1 MTDDGQLATDH
12 SPMDCTRPI
21 TLENNRARLRP
32 LEASDFEALKQI
44 AFDADIWRYTLSP
57 APQDAV
63 GLAAYL
69 AQALKDRAEG
79 RRYPFAII
87 DLKTGRLAGSTSYGS
102 FAPADRRLE
111 IGWTWLGRDFQRT
124 GLNRAAKHL
133 LLQYAFGELGC
144 ERVELRTDA
153 RNHQSQEAMRRMG
166 AVEEGILRSH
176 CYTQGGHR
184 RDTVYFS
191 ILRPEWEPL
200 RQSVFSQFDSRG

>member
-1 MTDDGQLATDH
+1 
-12 SPMDCTRPI
+12 MDCTRPI

-32 LEASDFEALKQI
+32 LEAADFEALKRI
-44 AFDADIWRYTLSP
+44 AFDEAIWRYTTTP
-57 APQDAV
+57 NPQDAV

-69 AQALKDRAEG
+69 SQTLQERAAG

-87 DLKTGRLAGSTSYGS
+87 DRATGRLAGSSSYLN
-102 FAPADRRLE
+102 FAPEERRLE
-111 IGWTWLGRDFQRT
+111 IGATWLGRDFQRS

-144 ERVELRTDA
+144 ERVELKTDA

-166 AVEEGILRSH
+166 AVEEGTLRSH
-176 CYTQGGHR
+176 CYTQGGLR

-191 ILRPEWEPL
+191 ILRPEWEQL
-200 RQSVFSQFDSRG
+200 RRSVFSQFDDLG

>member
-1 MTDDGQLATDH
+1 
-12 SPMDCTRPI
+12 MDCTRPI

-32 LEASDFEALKQI
+32 LEASDFEALKLI

-57 APQDAV
+57 APQDNV

-69 AQALKDRAEG
+69 SQALKDRTEG

-87 DLKTGRLAGSTSYGS
+87 DLATGQLAGCTSYGS
-102 FAPADRRLE
+102 FAPTERRLE
-111 IGWTWLGRDFQRT
+111 IGWTWLGKDFQRT

-144 ERVELRTDA
+144 ERVELKTDA
-153 RNHQSQEAMRRMG
+153 RNYQSQEAMRRMG
-166 AVEEGILRSH
+166 AVQEGTLRSH
-176 CYTQGGHR
+176 CYTQGGRR

-191 ILRPEWEPL
+191 VLRPEWEQL
-200 RQSVFSQFDSRG
+200 RQTVFQQFQDARG

>member
-1 MTDDGQLATDH
+1 
-12 SPMDCTRPI
+12 MDCTRPI
-21 TLENNRARLRP
+21 TLENRRARLRP

-44 AFDADIWRYTLSP
+44 AFDADIWRYTLAP

-69 AQALKDRAEG
+69 SQALKDRAAG
-79 RRYPFAII
+79 LRYPFAII
-87 DLKTGRLAGSTSYGS
+87 DLDTGQLAGSTSYGS
-102 FAPADRRLE
+102 FALPDGRLE
-111 IGWTWLGRDFQRT
+111 IGWTWLGRDYQRT

-144 ERVELRTDA
+144 ERVELKTDA

-166 AVEEGILRSH
+166 ATEEGTLRSH
-176 CYTQGGHR
+176 CYTQGGLR

-191 ILRPEWEPL
+191 ILRPEWEQL
-200 RQSVFSQFDSRG
+200 RQSVFSQFDARG

>member
-1 MTDDGQLATDH
+1 
-12 SPMDCTRPI
+12 MDCSRPI

-44 AFDADIWRYTLSP
+44 AFDADIWRYTLTP

-69 AQALKDRAEG
+69 AQALKDRAAG
-79 RRYPFAII
+79 LRYPFAII
-87 DLKTGRLAGSTSYGS
+87 DLDTGQLAGSTSFGS

-111 IGWTWLGRDFQRT
+111 IGWTWLGRPFQRT

-166 AVEEGILRSH
+166 AVQEGTLRSH
-176 CYTQGGHR
+176 CYTQGGIR

-191 ILRPEWEPL
+191 ILRPEWEQL
-200 RQSVFSQFDSRG
+200 RQTVFQPFDTRG